1 MPFDIKNLHQPARF
15 YWDEA
20 KTEWIEVRTLTGKA
34 LMDLRKSTTT
44 KKVDYWRPDKSTEKP
59 FRYEFTEMND
69 ELFNELFWDQQ
80 IVSWNFTDPEG
91 VAIPCTK
98 ENKMLLMGNSNEF
111 ATWVMG
117 CLSQLDK
124 DEKKRAEKSE
134 KN

>member
-1 MPFDIKNLHQPARF
+1 MPFDVKNLHPPARF

-20 KTEWIEVRTLTGKA
+20 KTEWIEVRTMTGKA
-34 LMDLRKSTTT
+34 LIDLRKSTTT
-44 KKVDYWRPDKSTEKP
+44 KKVDYWRPENSTEKP
-59 FRYEFTEMND
+59 FRYEYTEMDD
-69 ELFNELFWDQQ
+69 ERFNELFWDAQ
-80 IVSWNFTDPEG
+80 IVNWNFTDPEG
-91 VAIPCTK
+91 VEIPCTK
-98 ENKMLLMGNSNEF
+98 ENKILLLGNSNEF